1 MLRDVCDIKTWR
13 VWHPSD
19 SHCIL
24 WFCSCPMYRKC
35 YDCKKVRC
43 ARPINS
49 IYRVM
54 ELLTLCFNQNVT
66 CVTCVTQKICV
77 MWHVPQA
84 ILISCSNGLTFL
96 VLRLKS
102 LSPCLK
108 SGIQPLLGWTIWA
121 VIPIFYHRVCLQ
133 VASHTSRYTLWLEF
147 HLYFGPLHELID
159 FFSGKT
165 IIWLE
170 LTKTSLTKV
179 FWNILKSVAI
189 TYLENVTC
197 VT

>member
-1 MLRDVCDIKTWR
+1 MWRAWR
-13 VWHPSD
+13 VWH
-19 SHCIL
+19 
-24 WFCSCPMYRKC
+24 K
-35 YDCKKVRC
+35 
-43 ARPINS
+43 N
-49 IYRVM
+49 
-54 ELLTLCFNQNVT
+54 
-66 CVTCVTQKICV
+66 ICQ
-77 MWHVPQA
+77 MWHVSHA

-121 VIPIFYHRVCLQ
+121 VIPIFYHRICVQ

-197 VT
+197 VTWNWLSSCHFKGLSGMIMGVGDSFRLNGTQRDCSNTLKPKKELLNLVF